1 VHNAGRAIADALTE
15 PEIQV
20 AACLQVAAAMR
31 KAAADLGGPS
41 SPVGRG
47 WSHWAQ
53 RLETEAARLQGLDDP
68 SPQRS
73 LRAVR

>member
-15 PEIQV
+15 AELQV
-20 AACLQVAAAMR
+20 DACLDIAAAMR
-31 KAAADLGGPS
+31 CRAADFGPN
-41 SPVGRG
+41 SPLGRG

-53 RLETEAARLQGLDDP
+53 RLEKEADRLQGQDDQ